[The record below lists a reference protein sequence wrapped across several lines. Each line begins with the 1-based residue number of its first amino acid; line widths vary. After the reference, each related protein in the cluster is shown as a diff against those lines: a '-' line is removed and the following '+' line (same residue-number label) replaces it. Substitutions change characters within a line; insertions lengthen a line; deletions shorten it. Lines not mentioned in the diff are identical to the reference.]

1 MDIFKL
7 PPGMSYPSKIKWNI
21 PGWGDDMDEDEEI
34 AMGRRMIIK
43 VAPTPELETKMNR
56 LFDDA
61 KSHIARVTTPDDAQ
75 IDAAF
80 ASLDASFPG
89 VFDGYN
95 ESYRRNA
102 IQQALSA
109 ARKGL
114 VGGK

>member
-61 KSHIARVTTPDDAQ
+61 KSLIDRAISPDDEQ
-75 IDAAF
+75 IDAALS
-80 ASLDASFPG
+80 SLEASFPG
-89 VFDGYN
+89 VCTGYS
-95 ESYRRNA
+95 EFYKREAVSR
-102 IQQALSA
+102 ALNA
-109 ARKGL
+109 ARKT
-114 VGGK
+114 VTDS